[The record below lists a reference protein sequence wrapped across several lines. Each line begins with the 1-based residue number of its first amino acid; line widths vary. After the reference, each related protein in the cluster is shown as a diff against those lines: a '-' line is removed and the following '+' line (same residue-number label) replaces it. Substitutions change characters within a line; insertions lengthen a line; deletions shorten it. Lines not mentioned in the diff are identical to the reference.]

1 MQILVFD
8 ISAPLGHFKV
18 PYTTTSPLSLPV
30 PSKTAVYGML
40 GAILGLDKNEYLK
53 HFQPGCCQIAIGV
66 QAKVQKT
73 HIAENLINTKNVTM
87 FARMNSAKTAPRS
100 QIRIEFIKD
109 ASFRLYV
116 THTDT
121 ELFQNLKNS
130 LENHK
135 SAYTLSFGLSE
146 CLANYNYIGCYESEE
161 ATATDWAELNSILPL
176 AGIATDQLDLADN
189 DKKYLRVHLPL
200 EMKPDRELLKTGD
213 FLIEANAQAIKIKNI
228 KHLNLSELNQNI
240 ILF

>member
-1 MQILVFD
+1 MQILIFD
-8 ISAPLGHFKV
+8 ITAPLGHFKV

-40 GAILGLDKNEYLK
+40 AAILGLDRSDYLK
-53 HFQPGCCQIAIGV
+53 HFQAGSCQIAIGLK
-66 QAKVQKT
+66 AKVQKT
-73 HIAENLINTKNVTM
+73 HIAENLINTKNVQM

-116 THTDT
+116 SLNDV
-121 ELFQNLKNS
+121 ELFNKLKVS

-146 CLANYNYIGCYESEE
+146 CLANFNHIGCVETKE
-161 ATATDWAELNSILPL
+161 AISNDWTELNSILPL
-176 AGIATDQLDLADN
+176 ESITTEQLDLVEV
-189 DKKYLRVHLPL
+189 DKKYIRVHLPL

-213 FLIEANAQAIKIKNI
+213 FLIEANAKPIKIRNI
-228 KHLNLSELNQNI
+228 KHHSIEQLKENI